1 MEKFKAFRVYNENG
15 KIQGRLEA
23 LDLESLSPGEV
34 VIRTGYSS
42 VNYKDALGATGA
54 GKILR
59 RFPMVAG
66 VDVAG
71 KVVSSSDTRYKTG
84 DAVLVTGC
92 GFGEEHDGGYA
103 EYARLPADWVVPL
116 PQGLTLRDVMSLGT
130 AGFTAALCVHRLEIN
145 GLKPENGPVVVT
157 GATGGVGS
165 VAIDILSKL
174 GYRVTAVTGKESE
187 HDYLK
192 GLGAKEILDRK
203 KIDYGSRPLEKA
215 LWSGAVD
222 NVGGDMLAWLTRTI
236 EPWGSIA
243 AVGLAGGHELHTTV
257 MPFILRGIS
266 LLGINSA
273 GCPMPLR
280 RKLWERLATDL
291 RPRHLD
297 KIVTKTVSLDELPGV
312 FDTILKGRIRGRT
325 LVKLHGD

>member
-1 MEKFKAFRVYNENG
+1 
-15 KIQGRLEA
+15 
-23 LDLESLSPGEV
+23 
-34 VIRTGYSS
+34 
-42 VNYKDALGATGA
+42 
-54 GKILR
+54 
-59 RFPMVAG
+59 
-66 VDVAG
+66 VAG

-215 LWSGAVD
+215 LWGGAVD

-312 FDTILKGRIRGRT
+312 FDAILKGRIRGRT

>member
-1 MEKFKAFRVYNENG
+1 MERFKAFRVYNDNG
-15 KIQGRLEA
+15 KIQGRVEA
-23 LDLESLSPGEV
+23 LDLDALSPGEV
-34 VIRTGYSS
+34 VIRSGYSS

-59 RFPMVAG
+59 RFPMIAG

-71 KVVSSSDTRYKTG
+71 VVVSSSDSRFKPG
-84 DAVLVTGC
+84 NAVLVTGC

-103 EYARLPADWVVPL
+103 EYARVPADWVVPL
-116 PQGLTLRDVMSLGT
+116 PKGLTLREAMSLGT
-130 AGFTAALCVHRLEIN
+130 AGFTAALCVHRMETN
-145 GLKPENGPVVVT
+145 GLNPEGGPIVVT

-165 VAIDILSKL
+165 VAVDIFSKL
-174 GYRVTAVTGKESE
+174 GYQVTAVTGKESE
-187 HDYLK
+187 HAYLK
-192 GLGAKEILDRK
+192 ELGASEILDRK
-203 KIDYGSRPLEKA
+203 KIDLGSRPLEKA
-215 LWSGAVD
+215 VWAGAVD
-222 NVGGDMLAWLTRTI
+222 NVGGDILVWLTRTMK
-236 EPWGSIA
+236 PWGSIA
-243 AVGLAGGHELHTTV
+243 SVGLPGGIELHTTV

-297 KIVTKTVSLDELPGV
+297 QIAAQTVTLEQLPNV
-312 FDTILKGRIRGRT
+312 FNTILQGRIRGRT
-325 LVKLHGD
+325 LVKIHGD

>member
-15 KIQGRLEA
+15 KIQGRVEA
-23 LDLESLSPGEV
+23 LDLETLSPGEV
-34 VIRTGYSS
+34 VIRSCYSG

-71 KVVSSSDTRYKTG
+71 KVVSSSDARFKPG

-92 GFGEEHDGGYA
+92 GFGEEHDGGYS

-116 PQGLTLRDVMSLGT
+116 PKGLTLREAMSLGT
-130 AGFTAALCVHRLEIN
+130 AGFAAALSVHRMQAN

-165 VAIDILSKL
+165 VAIDLLSKL
-174 GYRVTAVTGKESE
+174 GYQVTAVTGKESE

-192 GLGAKEILDRK
+192 QLGATEILDRK
-203 KIDYGSRPLEKA
+203 KIDFGSRPLEKA
-215 LWSGAVD
+215 VWGGAID
-222 NVGGDMLAWLTRTI
+222 NVGGDMLAWLTRTMQ
-236 EPWGSIA
+236 PWGSIA
-243 AVGLAGGHELHTTV
+243 AVGLAGGFELHATV
-257 MPFILRGIS
+257 MPFILRGIN

-280 RKLWERLATDL
+280 RTLWERLATDL
-291 RPRHLD
+291 HPRHLD
-297 KIVTKTVSLDELPGV
+297 KIASNTASLEELPGV
-312 FDTILKGRIRGRT
+312 FDTLLKGRVRGRT
-325 LVKLHGD
+325 LVKIHGD

>member
-15 KIQGRLEA
+15 KIQGRVEP

-34 VIRTGYSS
+34 VIRSSYSS

-71 KVVSSSDTRYKTG
+71 KVVTSSDARYKPG

-92 GFGEEHDGGYA
+92 GFGEEHDGGYS
-103 EYARLPADWVVPL
+103 EYARLPANWVVPL
-116 PQGLTLRDVMSLGT
+116 PKGLTLREAMSLGT
-130 AGFTAALCVHRLEIN
+130 AGFTAALCIQRLETN

-165 VAIDILSKL
+165 VAVDLLSKL
-174 GYRVTAVTGKESE
+174 GYRVTAVTGKQSE

-192 GLGAKEILDRK
+192 QLGATEILDRK

-215 LWSGAVD
+215 VWGGAID
-222 NVGGDMLAWLTRTI
+222 NVGGDMLAWLTRTVQ
-236 EPWGSIA
+236 PWGSIA
-243 AVGLAGGHELHTTV
+243 AVGLAGGFELHTTV
-257 MPFILRGIS
+257 MPFILRGVN

-280 RKLWERLATDL
+280 LKIWERLATDL
-291 RPRHLD
+291 HPRHID
-297 KIVTKTVSLDELPGV
+297 KIVARTVSLDELPGV
-312 FDTILKGRIRGRT
+312 FDTLLKGGTRGRT
-325 LVKLHGD
+325 LVKIHGD

>member
-116 PQGLTLRDVMSLGT
+116 AQGLTLRDVMSLGT

-174 GYRVTAVTGKESE
+174 GYPGTAVTGKESE

-192 GLGAKEILDRK
+192 GLGTKDILDRK

-215 LWSGAVD
+215 LWGGAVD

-243 AVGLAGGHELHTTV
+243 AVGLAGGHELH
-257 MPFILRGIS
+257 
-266 LLGINSA
+266 
-273 GCPMPLR
+273 
-280 RKLWERLATDL
+280 
-291 RPRHLD
+291 
-297 KIVTKTVSLDELPGV
+297 
-312 FDTILKGRIRGRT
+312 
-325 LVKLHGD
+325 

>member
-1 MEKFKAFRVYNENG
+1 MEHFKAFRVYNDNG
-15 KIQGRLEA
+15 KIQGRVET
-23 LDLESLSPGEV
+23 LDLETLSPGEV
-34 VIRTGYSS
+34 VVRSAYSS

-59 RFPMVAG
+59 HFPMVAG

-71 KVVSSSDTRYKTG
+71 KVVSSSDARFKPG

-92 GFGEEHDGGYA
+92 GFGEEHDGGYS
-103 EYARLPADWVVPL
+103 EYVRLPADWVVPL
-116 PQGLTLRDVMSLGT
+116 PKGLTLRQAMSLGT
-130 AGFTAALCVHRLEIN
+130 AGFTAALCVHRLETN
-145 GLKPENGPVVVT
+145 GLKPQDGPVVIT

-174 GYRVTAVTGKESE
+174 GYQLTAVTGKESE
-187 HDYLK
+187 HAYLQE
-192 GLGAKEILDRK
+192 LGATEILDRK
-203 KIDYGSRPLEKA
+203 KIDLGSRPLEKA
-215 LWSGAVD
+215 LWGGAID
-222 NVGGDMLAWLTRTI
+222 NVGGDMLAWLTRTVK
-236 EPWGSIA
+236 PWGGIA
-243 AVGLAGGHELHTTV
+243 AVGLPGGIELHTTV

-297 KIVTKTVSLDELPGV
+297 RIASKTVTLEELPGA

-325 LVKLHGD
+325 LVKIHGD